1 MPFVS
6 VIMSVYN
13 EPLEILTES
22 IESVLNQTYT
32 DFEFI
37 IVIDNPNFL
46 EARFLIESF
55 AKKDNR
61 IKFFVNKTNL
71 GLSKSLNKAIS
82 IAKGTYIARMDAD
95 DISISTRLEKQIC
108 FLQKKN
114 VDLVG
119 SFVQTI
125 SEDSTI
131 ISDCIKVPVKD
142 EQIKKKLKINN
153 CIFHPTWFLKKEI
166 YEFAGGYSLFQ
177 IEDYELLLK
186 CKDVYKFGNV
196 PEVLLKYRMMQN
208 SISRSNLFL
217 QYIKM
222 LYLQEVYFKKR
233 QNKILLEDFIKKKY
247 TDKKAKKF
255 AIANNYFVESLKNLE
270 QKHYFSFVKKI
281 FMAFFISADY
291 AKKMI
296 RYILAFTPPPTH
308 TVNHK

>member
-125 SEDSTI
+125 SEDGTI

-166 YEFAGGYSLFQ
+166 YEFAGGYNLFQ

-208 SISRSNLFL
+208 SISRSSLFL

-222 LYLQEVYFKKR
+222 LYLQEIYFKKG

-281 FMAFFISADY
+281 FMSFFISADY

-296 RYILAFTPPPTH
+296 RYILAFTPPHTH
-308 TVNHK
+308 SQS